1 MTRKMKIVN
10 SLYEWN
16 VIRSYEWNLSIWTN
30 SIIFQD
36 TNFASWN
43 ISTLFF
49 RNKNFKVVK
58 EKLHRISPPFVIKT
72 GFHLKF
78 VTCYADK
85 YRVAAKEFQS
95 ERTQMLIG
103 IAASFNQYKL
113 GEPLLICY
121 SFCKI
126 WAWNNSLKTYFCNS
140 DTTLS
145 YSKSVPSSVL
155 LLTEN

>member
-1 MTRKMKIVN
+1 MIRKMKIVN

-58 EKLHRISPPFVIKT
+58 EKFRRISPPFVIKT

-85 YRVAAKEFQS
+85 YRVATKEFQG

-103 IAASFNQYKL
+103 ITASFNQYKL

-126 WAWNNSLKTYFCNS
+126 WVWNNSLKTCFCNS